1 MGKNTQVAEQKKEE
15 SNISSELV
23 IPEFNTLSF
32 FSEIEAEDSIAKK
45 VRVLNRVL
53 NQESAFTKNM
63 NNVLRSKGQNTSKS
77 TDYDYIPIEIIEE
90 ALRQVFFRQVDITI
104 RQSYRDLNSFIVV
117 CRIAY
122 KDPVTHE
129 KRKLDG
135 IGAKQLQQDAK
146 SLLSDFN
153 STMKRNALELGV
165 GIAYSRAV
173 KNAAKKLGKLFGADL
188 NRDEELNSVH
198 VFNSNVLTTPEEKLK
213 KLTTLFNEVDQT
225 KMSPNDVLNIERII
239 KEKDTP
245 SYKKAL
251 DLLKKHSK

>member
-1 MGKNTQVAEQKKEE
+1 MSKDKQVATQEQQ
-15 SNISSELV
+15 NITTDLV
-23 IPEFNTLSF
+23 IPEFNTLAF

-45 VRVLNRVL
+45 VKVLNRVL
-53 NQESAFTKNM
+53 NQESAFVKNM
-63 NNVLRSKGQNTSKS
+63 NNVLKSKGQSTSKS

-135 IGAKQLQQDAK
+135 IGAKQLMQDANS
-146 SLLSDFN
+146 SLNDFN
-153 STMKRNALELGV
+153 ATMKRNALELGV

-188 NRDEELNSVH
+188 NRDEELDTVH
-198 VFNSNVLTTPEEKLK
+198 VFNSNVLSTPEEKLK
-213 KLTTLFNEVDQT
+213 ELTELFNSVDQT
-225 KMSPNDVLNIERII
+225 KMSPDDVINIERII
-239 KEKDTP
+239 SEKETA
-245 SYKKAL
+245 SYKKAITL
-251 DLLKKHSK
+251 IKKYG

>member
-1 MGKNTQVAEQKKEE
+1 MSKDTQIATQDN
-15 SNISSELV
+15 SNITTDLI
-23 IPEFNTLSF
+23 IPEFNTLAF

-53 NQESAFTKNM
+53 NQESAFAKNM
-63 NNVLRSKGQNTSKS
+63 NDVLKSKGQSTSRS

-90 ALRQVFFRQVDITI
+90 SLRQVFFRQVDITI
-104 RQSYRDLNSFIVV
+104 QQSYRDLNSFIVV

-129 KRKLDG
+129 TRKLDG
-135 IGAKQLQQDAK
+135 IGAKQLQQDANS
-146 SLLSDFN
+146 SLNDFN
-153 STMKRNALELGV
+153 ATMKRNALELGV

-198 VFNSNVLTTPEEKLK
+198 VFNSNVLSTPEEQLYQ
-213 KLTTLFNEVDQT
+213 LSELFAQADTENMKPD
-225 KMSPNDVLNIERII
+225 DVINIQRII
-239 KEKDTP
+239 DEKEKA
-245 SYKKAL
+245 SYKKAIKL
-251 DLLKKHSK
+251 IKDYQK